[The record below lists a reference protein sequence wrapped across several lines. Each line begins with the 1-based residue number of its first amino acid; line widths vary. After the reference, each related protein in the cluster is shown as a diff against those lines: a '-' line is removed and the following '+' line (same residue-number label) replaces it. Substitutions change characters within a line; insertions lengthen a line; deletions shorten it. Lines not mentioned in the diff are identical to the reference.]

1 MDTLTP
7 QIIAALAAVAFIAG
21 FIDAIAGGGGL
32 ITVPALALAG
42 LSPVQA
48 VATNKLQASFGSG
61 AAALT
66 FYRAGHLRLGPV
78 WPGLVL
84 AALGSAIGASA
95 LTYAPRDA
103 MRVALPIVIGA
114 VALYFALSPRL
125 SDAASRPR
133 LKRPAFVATVVPLVG
148 FYDGVF
154 GPGAGSFYMLG
165 AYLALT
171 LTEVT
176 GDVFLATALGIPL
189 AVAFGAAIE
198 WAFVR
203 HLYARDHLQQVLLTF
218 ALILIFNELQR
229 IVWGSYPHG
238 VPAPSYL
245 AGSVKL
251 TEGLT
256 YPVYRLALTAICAAL
271 AGGMFFV
278 IQKTRVGRLI
288 RAGESN
294 REMTELLG
302 FDASRLYRLVFA
314 AGTALAA
321 LAGMLAAP
329 VESVYP
335 GIGERVLII
344 SFVVVVI
351 GGIGS
356 IRGAF
361 LGALAIGVADALG
374 KVFLPNLAGVV
385 VYALMAAVLVVRPGG
400 LFGRM
405 VR

>member
-1 MDTLTP
+1 MPPMDLVLV
-7 QIIAALAAVAFIAG
+7 QIFNGIQYGFLIFLAAS
-21 FIDAIAGGGGL
+21 GL
-32 ITVPALALAG
+32 TL
-42 LSPVQA
+42 
-48 VATNKLQASFGSG
+48 
-61 AAALT
+61 
-66 FYRAGHLRLGPV
+66 
-78 WPGLVL
+78 
-84 AALGSAIGASA
+84 
-95 LTYAPRDA
+95 
-103 MRVALPIVIGA
+103 
-114 VALYFALSPRL
+114 
-125 SDAASRPR
+125 
-133 LKRPAFVATVVPLVG
+133 
-148 FYDGVF
+148 VF
-154 GPGAGSFYMLG
+154 GILGVINLAHGSFYMLG

-171 LTEVT
+171 LTELT
-176 GDVFLATALGIPL
+176 GDVFLATAIGIPL
-189 AVAFGAAIE
+189 AIAFGAAIE

-203 HLYARDHLQQVLLTF
+203 HLYKRDHLQQVLLTF
-218 ALILIFNELQR
+218 ALILIFNEVQR
-229 IVWGSYPHG
+229 IAWGSYPHS

-245 AGSVKL
+245 KGSVQL
-251 TEGLT
+251 TESLT
-256 YPVYRLALTAICAAL
+256 YPVYRLVLTALCAAL
-271 AGGMFFV
+271 AGAMFFV

-302 FDASRLYRLVFA
+302 FDATRLYRLVFA

-335 GIGERVLII
+335 GIGERILII

-361 LGALAIGVADALG
+361 IGAILIGIADALG
-374 KVFLPNLAGVV
+374 KVFLPGLAGVV
-385 VYALMAAVLVVRPGG
+385 VYALMAAILVVRPGG